1 MGTKFKKGFFLFASA
16 MLLFGAGF
24 SFLRA
29 NDNEVVG
36 AKAATTT
43 EVVQFGSGKT
53 NNWTTSYQNLG
64 SDYIGIA
71 TLSHYASVTS
81 ANLFGEGNVL
91 ASDLQ
96 VEFKIGTYGGTGQ
109 QGVFKVELLD
119 SQNNV
124 LSSQTGDTN
133 LSSSTESYTQGP
145 TITVTKPA
153 SPENISA
160 IKVALDSVGTITTS
174 KYVRLQELN
183 ISFET
188 GSGSSVALTSIAVTN
203 EPTKKAYFDGDTFDS
218 TGLQV
223 TAYFDDSSSNDV
235 TGLVTITPSTL
246 STGTTSL
253 TVSYSF
259 GGVEKTTTIT
269 GITVEAIELNSI
281 EIKTPATKTTFGLG
295 SVFSYAGLSITANY
309 NNESVDLTSGFTVTG
324 INTGVIGN
332 QQATIS
338 FGGKTITYQVK
349 VTNENADVGDIVNS
363 SEIFISEYIEASSG
377 NDKLV
382 EIFNGTGSSI
392 DLQDYSIKEFAN
404 GASTA
409 SYTYE
414 FTQETILLNGE
425 TFCFVNSG
433 AVAEYKVGKYVET
446 SIAYFNGDDAVGLYK
461 NDTLIDVIGV
471 IGQDPG
477 TAWTGTDANG
487 NPGSTADMTLRRA
500 SSITSPNTTF
510 SMGEWVAIANQQS
523 DNVGTHTFASH
534 DVTSLEQ
541 ATAFADYVM
550 TGIGSNAAGSCQTVY
565 PLLQTEY
572 NYMIEDSKNI
582 FGTSTDTLFV
592 NARARMDLIEAYV
605 ATNGSSTMEPTEDK
619 SGNSLQ
625 NIVLIGSLGLTA
637 LVGFYILN
645 KKKEA

>member
-29 NDNEVVG
+29 NDSGVVG
-36 AKAATTT
+36 VKAATTT

-53 NNWTTSYQNLG
+53 NNWATSYQNLG

-71 TLSHYASVTS
+71 TLSHYASATS

-91 ASDLQ
+91 ASDLV
-96 VEFKIGTYGGTGQ
+96 VEFKIGTYGGSGQ

-124 LSSQTGDTN
+124 LSSQIGNTN
-133 LSSSTESYTQGP
+133 LSSSTESYAQGP
-145 TITVTKPA
+145 TITVVKPA
-153 SPENISA
+153 NPENISS

-174 KYVRLQELN
+174 KYVRLQELS

-203 EPTKKAYFDGDTFDS
+203 EPTKKAYFDGEDFDPA
-218 TGLQV
+218 GLQV

-235 TGLVTITPSTL
+235 TGLVTITPSSL
-246 STGTTSL
+246 STGVTSL

-269 GITVEAIELNSI
+269 GITVEAIVLNSI

-295 SVFSYAGLSITANY
+295 ESFSYTGLSITANY

-324 INTGVIGN
+324 VNSGVIGN
-332 QQATIS
+332 QSATIS
-338 FGGKTITYQVK
+338 FGGKTATYQVK
-349 VTNENADVGDIVNS
+349 VTNENADVGDVLNS

-404 GASTA
+404 GANTA
-409 SYTYE
+409 SYTYT
-414 FTQETILLNGE
+414 FTEETILLNGE
-425 TFCFVNSG
+425 TFCFVNKDATS
-433 AVAEYKVGKYVET
+433 AYKVGKYVET
-446 SIAYFNGDDAVGLYK
+446 SITYFNGNDAVGLYK

-477 TAWTGTDANG
+477 TEWTGTDADG
-487 NPGSTADMTLRRA
+487 NAGSTKDMTLRRA
-500 SSITSPNTTF
+500 PSITSPNTTF

-534 DVTSLEQ
+534 DVTALEQ

-572 NYMIEDSKNI
+572 NYMVEDSQTI
-582 FGTSTDTLFV
+582 FETSSDTLFV